1 MHILTF
7 TTLAEFP
14 ARLNAHLR
22 ALPLQ
27 DPAGAEPAQSE
38 KDALSTLLDSVL
50 SFETLFHT
58 RLNLMLEKDRSVLDL
73 DAAHESQG
81 ATSLDPFD
89 RIATAFEAARKRT
102 LSVLGDLTEVQ
113 WARQGT
119 LDGVEVTVIGL
130 VHLLTA
136 HDLEQLADLQRRL
149 AARNAL

>member
-14 ARLNAHLR
+14 ARLEAHLR
-22 ALPLQ
+22 AFPKLDRTAPEPVGSNNVALPI
-27 DPAGAEPAQSE
+27 
-38 KDALSTLLDSVL
+38 LLNGVL
-50 SFETLFHT
+50 TFETLFHT
-58 RLNLMLEKDRSVLDL
+58 RLSLLLETDRPVLDL
-73 DAAHESQG
+73 DADYEDQAP
-81 ATSLDPFD
+81 TSLVSFD

-102 LSVLGDLTEVQ
+102 LSILGDLTEAQ

-119 LDGVEVTVIGL
+119 LDGVDVTVIGL

-136 HDLEQLADLQRRL
+136 HDLEQLADLQRQL